1 MENKKF
7 ENSEY
12 LMKLIR
18 GELELESPE
27 ARKTVREMDE
37 AMRTKEERSVYLL
50 DCEELLRYWRL
61 VQLTKWL
68 AHTEEGIT
76 AEYHLGA
83 PMTCGAVTLHSC
95 YCGFDDLNGAG
106 EIWREMMLLAD
117 TVDLSA
123 VSAEEFVQSY
133 KKGLIT
139 KKVSN
144 KPPIFCLI

>member
-27 ARKTVREMDE
+27 ARETVREMGE
-37 AMRTKEERSVYLL
+37 VMRAMEERSIYLL

-61 VQLTKWL
+61 VQLTKRL
-68 AHTEEGIT
+68 VQAEEGIT
-76 AEYHLGA
+76 AEYHLGT

-123 VSAEEFVQSY
+123 VSAEEFVVDIGISDVLRRCELPQD
-133 KKGLIT
+133 GE
-139 KKVSN
+139 
-144 KPPIFCLI
+144 

>member
-7 ENSEY
+7 ENSEN

-61 VQLTKWL
+61 VQLTKRL

-106 EIWREMMLLAD
+106 EIWREMMLLSD

-123 VSAEEFVQSY
+123 VSAEEFVVDIGISDVLRCCELPQD
-133 KKGLIT
+133 GE
-139 KKVSN
+139 
-144 KPPIFCLI
+144 

>member
-7 ENSEY
+7 ENSEN

-61 VQLTKWL
+61 VQLTKRL

-106 EIWREMMLLAD
+106 EIWREMMLLSD

-123 VSAEEFVQSY
+123 VSAEEFVVDIGISDVLRRCELPQD
-133 KKGLIT
+133 
-139 KKVSN
+139 VE
-144 KPPIFCLI
+144 

>member
-7 ENSEY
+7 ENSEN

-50 DCEELLRYWRL
+50 DCGELLRYWRL
-61 VQLTKWL
+61 VQLTKRL
-68 AHTEEGIT
+68 VQMEEGIT
-76 AEYHLGA
+76 AEYHLSA

-123 VSAEEFVQSY
+123 VSAEEFVVDIGISDVLRRCELPQD
-133 KKGLIT
+133 GE
-139 KKVSN
+139 
-144 KPPIFCLI
+144 

>member
-18 GELELESPE
+18 RELELESPE
-27 ARKTVREMDE
+27 ARETVREMGE
-37 AMRTKEERSVYLL
+37 VMRAMEERSIYLL

-61 VQLTKWL
+61 VQLTKRL
-68 AHTEEGIT
+68 VQAEEGIT

-123 VSAEEFVQSY
+123 VSAEEFVVDIGISDVLRRCELPQD
-133 KKGLIT
+133 GE
-139 KKVSN
+139 
-144 KPPIFCLI
+144 

>member
-7 ENSEY
+7 ENSEN

-61 VQLTKWL
+61 VQLTKRL

-106 EIWREMMLLAD
+106 EIWREMMLLSD

-123 VSAEEFVQSY
+123 VSAEEFVVDIGISDVLRRCELPQD
-133 KKGLIT
+133 GE
-139 KKVSN
+139 
-144 KPPIFCLI
+144 

>member
-1 MENKKF
+1 MENKKV
-7 ENSEY
+7 ENSEN

-50 DCEELLRYWRL
+50 DCGELLRYWRL
-61 VQLTKWL
+61 VQLTKRL
-68 AHTEEGIT
+68 VQMEEGIT
-76 AEYHLGA
+76 AEYHLSA

-123 VSAEEFVQSY
+123 VSAEEFVVDIGISDVLRRCELPQD
-133 KKGLIT
+133 GE
-139 KKVSN
+139 
-144 KPPIFCLI
+144 

>member
-7 ENSEY
+7 ENGEN

-27 ARKTVREMDE
+27 AGETVREMGE
-37 AMRTKEERSVYLL
+37 VMRAKEERSIYLL

-61 VQLTKWL
+61 VQLTKRL
-68 AHTEEGIT
+68 VQAEEGIT

-83 PMTCGAVTLHSC
+83 PMPCGAVSLRSC

-123 VSAEEFVQSY
+123 VSAEEFVVDIGISDVLRRCELPQD
-133 KKGLIT
+133 GE
-139 KKVSN
+139 
-144 KPPIFCLI
+144 

>member
-7 ENSEY
+7 ENSEN

-18 GELELESPE
+18 GELELDSPE

-61 VQLTKWL
+61 VQLTKRL
-68 AHTEEGIT
+68 VHTEEGIT

-95 YCGFDDLNGAG
+95 YCGFDDLSGAG

-123 VSAEEFVQSY
+123 VSAEEFVVDIGISDVLRRCELPQD
-133 KKGLIT
+133 GE
-139 KKVSN
+139 
-144 KPPIFCLI
+144 

>member
-1 MENKKF
+1 MENKKIDNG
-7 ENSEY
+7 EN

-27 ARKTVREMDE
+27 ARETVREMGE
-37 AMRTKEERSVYLL
+37 VMRAMEERSIYLL

-61 VQLTKWL
+61 VQLTKQL
-68 AHTEEGIT
+68 VQTEEGIT

-83 PMTCGAVTLHSC
+83 PMTCGAVSLHSC

-123 VSAEEFVQSY
+123 VSAEEFVVDIGISDVLHRCELPQD
-133 KKGLIT
+133 GE
-139 KKVSN
+139 
-144 KPPIFCLI
+144 

>member
-7 ENSEY
+7 ENGEN

-27 ARKTVREMDE
+27 ARETVREMDE
-37 AMRTKEERSVYLL
+37 AMRTKEERSIYLL

-61 VQLTKWL
+61 VQLTKRL
-68 AHTEEGIT
+68 VQAEEGIM

-83 PMTCGAVTLHSC
+83 PMTCGAVSLHSC
-95 YCGFDDLNGAG
+95 YCGFDDLNGAE

-123 VSAEEFVQSY
+123 VSAEEFVVDIGISDVLRRCELPQD
-133 KKGLIT
+133 GE
-139 KKVSN
+139 
-144 KPPIFCLI
+144 

>member
-7 ENSEY
+7 ENSEN

-37 AMRTKEERSVYLL
+37 AMRTKEERCVYLL
-50 DCEELLRYWRL
+50 DCGELLRYWRL
-61 VQLTKWL
+61 VQLTKRL
-68 AHTEEGIT
+68 VQMEEGIT
-76 AEYHLGA
+76 AEYHLSA

-123 VSAEEFVQSY
+123 VSAEEFVVDIGISDVLRRCELPQD
-133 KKGLIT
+133 GE
-139 KKVSN
+139 
-144 KPPIFCLI
+144 

>member
-7 ENSEY
+7 ENGEN

-27 ARKTVREMDE
+27 ARETVREMGE
-37 AMRTKEERSVYLL
+37 AMRTKEERSIYLL

-61 VQLTKWL
+61 VQLTKRL
-68 AHTEEGIT
+68 VQAEESIT

-83 PMTCGAVTLHSC
+83 PMTCGAVSLHSC
-95 YCGFDDLNGAG
+95 YCGFDDLNGAE

-123 VSAEEFVQSY
+123 VSAEEFVVDIGISDVLRRCELPQD
-133 KKGLIT
+133 GE
-139 KKVSN
+139 
-144 KPPIFCLI
+144 

>member
-7 ENSEY
+7 ENSEN

-61 VQLTKWL
+61 VQLTKRL

-106 EIWREMMLLAD
+106 EIWREMMQLSD

-123 VSAEEFVQSY
+123 VSAEEFVVDIGISDVLRRCELPQD
-133 KKGLIT
+133 GE
-139 KKVSN
+139 
-144 KPPIFCLI
+144 

>member
-1 MENKKF
+1 MEEKKF
-7 ENSEY
+7 ENGEN

-18 GELELESPE
+18 GELELDSPE
-27 ARKTVREMDE
+27 ARETVREMDE
-37 AMRTKEERSVYLL
+37 AMRAMEERSIYLV

-61 VQLTKWL
+61 VQLTKQL
-68 AHTEEGIT
+68 VQTEEGIT

-83 PMTCGAVTLHSC
+83 PMTCGAVSLHSC

-123 VSAEEFVQSY
+123 VSAEEFVVDIGISDVLHRCELPQD
-133 KKGLIT
+133 GE
-139 KKVSN
+139 
-144 KPPIFCLI
+144 

>member
-123 VSAEEFVQSY
+123 VSAEEFVVDIGISDVLRRCELPQD
-133 KKGLIT
+133 GE
-139 KKVSN
+139 
-144 KPPIFCLI
+144 

>member
-7 ENSEY
+7 ENSEN

-18 GELELESPE
+18 GELELDSPE

-37 AMRTKEERSVYLL
+37 AMRAKRKRSIYLL
-50 DCEELLRYWRL
+50 DCGELLRYWRL
-61 VQLTKWL
+61 VQLTKRL
-68 AHTEEGIT
+68 VQMEEGIT

-123 VSAEEFVQSY
+123 VSAEEFVVDIGISDVLHRCELPQD
-133 KKGLIT
+133 GE
-139 KKVSN
+139 
-144 KPPIFCLI
+144 

>member
-7 ENSEY
+7 ENSEN

-61 VQLTKWL
+61 VQLTKRL
-68 AHTEEGIT
+68 VQAKEGIA

-123 VSAEEFVQSY
+123 VSAEEFVVDIGISDVLRRCELPQD
-133 KKGLIT
+133 GE
-139 KKVSN
+139 
-144 KPPIFCLI
+144 

>member
-7 ENSEY
+7 ENSEN

-50 DCEELLRYWRL
+50 DCEELLRY
-61 VQLTKWL
+61 
-68 AHTEEGIT
+68 
-76 AEYHLGA
+76 
-83 PMTCGAVTLHSC
+83 
-95 YCGFDDLNGAG
+95 CGFDDLNGAG

-123 VSAEEFVQSY
+123 VSAEEFVVDIGISDVLRRCELPQD
-133 KKGLIT
+133 
-139 KKVSN
+139 VE
-144 KPPIFCLI
+144 

>member
-7 ENSEY
+7 ENSEN

-37 AMRTKEERSVYLL
+37 AMRTKEKRSVYLL

-61 VQLTKWL
+61 VQLTKRL
-68 AHTEEGIT
+68 VQAKEGIA

-95 YCGFDDLNGAG
+95 YCGFNDLNGAG

-123 VSAEEFVQSY
+123 VSAEEFVVDIGISDVLRRCELPQD
-133 KKGLIT
+133 GE
-139 KKVSN
+139 
-144 KPPIFCLI
+144 

>member
-7 ENSEY
+7 ENSEN

-18 GELELESPE
+18 GELELKSPE

-61 VQLTKWL
+61 VQLTKRL
-68 AHTEEGIT
+68 VQAKEGIA

-123 VSAEEFVQSY
+123 VSAEEFVVDIGISDVLRRCELPQD
-133 KKGLIT
+133 GE
-139 KKVSN
+139 
-144 KPPIFCLI
+144 